1 MDKIDKANKAAEI
14 TNSTI
19 LFKGNDTIISSPK
32 NITLLAKESSP
43 FLSTAGSGDVLAGI
57 CGSFL
62 AQGMKSHFAAGAA
75 SWLHNEIG
83 IEAGPGLIAED
94 MNKFLSKAISKQ
106 LKKAYQSGN

>member
-1 MDKIDKANKAAEI
+1 MDKIDKANKAAKI

-32 NITLLAKESSP
+32 NITLLTKESSP

-75 SWLHNEIG
+75 LLAS
-83 IEAGPGLIAED
+83 
-94 MNKFLSKAISKQ
+94 
-106 LKKAYQSGN
+106 